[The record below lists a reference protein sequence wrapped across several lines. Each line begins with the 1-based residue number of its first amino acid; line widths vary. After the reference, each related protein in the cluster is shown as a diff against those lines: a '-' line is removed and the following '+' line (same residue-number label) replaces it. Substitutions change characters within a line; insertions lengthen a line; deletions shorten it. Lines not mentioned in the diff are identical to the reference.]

1 MIGKLCIAA
10 GWVVGMYLTPTSIQ
24 AQADFEAWKQQ
35 QDAAFESFLSE
46 QDKAFLNFLNQRW
59 DHFEGAREPDR
70 EALPKPDRMPR
81 FEPEDEVPTDIL
93 EIDKLPMPSVSIPAP
108 PPPIPEQ
115 DRPPVPKSEIP
126 PPIGIQVNFFGV
138 DVFVP
143 ETKRFP
149 RPLRGAVE
157 KQHIADYWA
166 AISETPY
173 KEALHQ
179 LQAYRQR
186 MQLNDW
192 GYARLV
198 HETGEKIYPSS
209 PNTRRL
215 FVWFMLT
222 KSGYMAKVGYKNN
235 DVVLLLPTHQVLYGN
250 SYFTVS
256 GHQGKFYAVEF
267 EPSDRTTVASILTYK
282 GDYPGAARRFDMR
295 MTQMPILGED
305 GLLKKLTFTHWGK
318 NYTASVHI
326 NRFIAA
332 FFTDYPQ
339 TAFDVYFSAPLSD
352 RTQKELIPAL
362 KDLVQGMSE
371 KEAANFILHFVQTA
385 FAYQTD
391 EAQFNREKPLFP
403 EETLYY
409 PASDCED
416 RSVLFSYLV
425 RHVLNLDVIGLDY
438 PSHMATAVRFNEAVP
453 GMRVRYDGKTYVIC
467 DPTFINADIGRPIP
481 QVQQVTPKVIWGS

>member
-1 MIGKLCIAA
+1 MDTSFSTSA
-10 GWVVGMYLTPTSIQ
+10 GG
-24 AQADFEAWKQQ
+24 DNAWSLDECARWAK
-35 QDAAFESFLSE
+35 DNAFESIRLSTS
-46 QDKAFLNFLNQRW
+46 
-59 DHFEGAREPDR
+59 G
-70 EALPKPDRMPR
+70 
-81 FEPEDEVPTDIL
+81 
-93 EIDKLPMPSVSIPAP
+93 
-108 PPPIPEQ
+108 
-115 DRPPVPKSEIP
+115 
-126 PPIGIQVNFFGV
+126 
-138 DVFVP
+138 
-143 ETKRFP
+143 
-149 RPLRGAVE
+149 
-157 KQHIADYWA
+157 IADSDKVLKEGPDEIKNTLEANNVYLA
-166 AISETPY
+166 ALS
-173 KEALHQ
+173 AH
-179 LQAYRQR
+179 
-186 MQLNDW
+186 
-192 GYARLV
+192 
-198 HETGEKIYPSS
+198 
-209 PNTRRL
+209 
-215 FVWFMLT
+215 
-222 KSGYMAKVGYKNN
+222 NN
-235 DVVLLLPTHQVLYGN
+235 LL
-250 SYFTVS
+250 
-256 GHQGKFYAVEF
+256 
-267 EPSDRTTVASILTYK
+267 
-282 GDYPGAARRFDMR
+282 
-295 MTQMPILGED
+295 PILGED

-318 NYTASVHI
+318 KYTASVHI

-362 KDLVQGMSE
+362 KDLVHGMSE